1 MDGHLHGSS
10 GIGHWRSMVSIGSDI
25 NRIVAWTQRCSF
37 AYHADEAAEVDAL
50 NDISCAIPQG
60 EIAILCGQSGCG
72 KTTYTRLLNGLI
84 PGFYS
89 GDLQGIHMTCG
100 IRAGLAPVESYVGQV
115 GSVFQNPKTQ
125 YFNADST
132 DELAFPCENTGMSPA
147 RIRQRVH
154 DVAEQ
159 FHIRH
164 LLGRRIM
171 TLSGGQKQQ
180 LAVAAST
187 MLAPGLIVMDEPTSN
202 LDMVAIRRLH
212 DMVSRLRADGMTIV
226 IAEHRLAWCAD
237 LADRF
242 IVFDHGTILG
252 EYEASDFLAM
262 SEQRVAALGLRGLSV
277 GHTKRGLLGRKTP
290 VFARDIPDFDIHE
303 GEILGL
309 MGSNG
314 VGKSTLARTLCG
326 LAAPLNGMVL
336 LNGTKASRG
345 ALTRAG
351 FLVMQDVNY
360 QLFSDSVRE
369 EALLGLDG
377 MDDAVRD
384 RCDAV
389 LRDLDLLDS
398 VQRHPMSLSGGQ
410 KQRLAIACALMSDK
424 RFIVLDEP
432 TSGLDRLHMT
442 QVGGLLRKLADR
454 GKAVLVV
461 THDYELAALWCDR
474 IIALQDE
481 LHNEQGEEED
491 RLAWTSM

>member
-1 MDGHLHGSS
+1 
-10 GIGHWRSMVSIGSDI
+10 MVSIGSDI

-147 RIRQRVH
+147 RIRHRVH

-187 MLAPGLIVMDEPTSN
+187 MLAPGRIVMDEPTAM
-202 LDMVAIRRLH
+202 LDPVGRREVLKTVH
-212 DMVSRLRADGMTIV
+212 KLRKQKKVTVILITHYMEEVTGADYVYVMDSGKVVMEGMPRDIF
-226 IAEHRLAWCAD
+226 ARSDELEEFRLA
-237 LADRF
+237 
-242 IVFDHGTILG
+242 VP
-252 EYEASDFLAM
+252 EAV
-262 SEQRVAALGLRGLSV
+262 RVAMHLREKGIELP
-277 GHTKRGLLGRKTP
+277 K
-290 VFARDIPDFDIHE
+290 DILDA
-303 GEILGL
+303 GE
-309 MGSNG
+309 
-314 VGKSTLARTLCG
+314 
-326 LAAPLNGMVL
+326 
-336 LNGTKASRG
+336 
-345 ALTRAG
+345 
-351 FLVMQDVNY
+351 LV
-360 QLFSDSVRE
+360 
-369 EALLGLDG
+369 
-377 MDDAVRD
+377 DAVMK
-384 RCDAV
+384 
-389 LRDLDLLDS
+389 L
-398 VQRHPMSLSGGQ
+398 
-410 KQRLAIACALMSDK
+410 
-424 RFIVLDEP
+424 
-432 TSGLDRLHMT
+432 
-442 QVGGLLRKLADR
+442 QV
-454 GKAVLVV
+454 
-461 THDYELAALWCDR
+461 
-474 IIALQDE
+474 
-481 LHNEQGEEED
+481 
-491 RLAWTSM
+491 

>member
-1 MDGHLHGSS
+1 M
-10 GIGHWRSMVSIGSDI
+10 SIGSDI

-180 LAVAAST
+180 LAVAALPDILSAWSSSGT
-187 MLAPGLIVMDEPTSN
+187 TITCISRLCLRKARMPRSMRSMDSILWRMASPCRY
-202 LDMVAIRRLH
+202 AIR
-212 DMVSRLRADGMTIV
+212 
-226 IAEHRLAWCAD
+226 E
-237 LADRF
+237 
-242 IVFDHGTILG
+242 
-252 EYEASDFLAM
+252 
-262 SEQRVAALGLRGLSV
+262 
-277 GHTKRGLLGRKTP
+277 
-290 VFARDIPDFDIHE
+290 
-303 GEILGL
+303 
-309 MGSNG
+309 
-314 VGKSTLARTLCG
+314 
-326 LAAPLNGMVL
+326 
-336 LNGTKASRG
+336 NGT
-345 ALTRAG
+345 
-351 FLVMQDVNY
+351 
-360 QLFSDSVRE
+360 
-369 EALLGLDG
+369 DG
-377 MDDAVRD
+377 TGIGH
-384 RCDAV
+384 V
-389 LRDLDLLDS
+389 LRT
-398 VQRHPMSLSGGQ
+398 SGGEGRHLSPEAFPLPLIFFGV
-410 KQRLAIACALMSDK
+410 RLSD
-424 RFIVLDEP
+424 LE
-432 TSGLDRLHMT
+432 
-442 QVGGLLRKLADR
+442 
-454 GKAVLVV
+454 
-461 THDYELAALWCDR
+461 
-474 IIALQDE
+474 
-481 LHNEQGEEED
+481 
-491 RLAWTSM
+491 

>member
-1 MDGHLHGSS
+1 M
-10 GIGHWRSMVSIGSDI
+10 SIGSDI

-252 EYEASDFLAM
+252 EYEASDFLACPN
-262 SEQRVAALGLRGLSV
+262 S
-277 GHTKRGLLGRKTP
+277 
-290 VFARDIPDFDIHE
+290 
-303 GEILGL
+303 
-309 MGSNG
+309 
-314 VGKSTLARTLCG
+314 
-326 LAAPLNGMVL
+326 
-336 LNGTKASRG
+336 ASR
-345 ALTRAG
+345 
-351 FLVMQDVNY
+351 
-360 QLFSDSVRE
+360 
-369 EALLGLDG
+369 
-377 MDDAVRD
+377 
-384 RCDAV
+384 
-389 LRDLDLLDS
+389 
-398 VQRHPMSLSGGQ
+398 H
-410 KQRLAIACALMSDK
+410 
-424 RFIVLDEP
+424 
-432 TSGLDRLHMT
+432 
-442 QVGGLLRKLADR
+442 
-454 GKAVLVV
+454 
-461 THDYELAALWCDR
+461 
-474 IIALQDE
+474 
-481 LHNEQGEEED
+481 
-491 RLAWTSM
+491 